1 MCAERIA
8 RPDPRAALGKAVAAL
23 KVFPLHGVVIL
34 PGTPAPFHV
43 FEPRYKSL
51 VGEALRGDRIVAVPS
66 LFGKSDAHALRP
78 PLRAVCGAGIIE
90 AEERYPD
97 GRYDIV
103 VRGLAR
109 VRLIEELPHS
119 KMYREFRA
127 EVLEERLPPGG
138 ARALADEIEALR
150 QIVYELSTKL
160 PGESGAP
167 QLAEAVAQMK
177 DPSAIVD
184 LVAAAAVSD
193 AEARQEVLEE
203 LDVARRLEM
212 VLEEVAG
219 VVLVLSR
226 GKRGKKPSA

>member
-8 RPDPRAALGKAVAAL
+8 RPDPRAALRRALPAL
-23 KVFPLHGVVIL
+23 KVFPLHGAVVL
-34 PGTPAPFHV
+34 PGTPAPLHV
-43 FEPRYKSL
+43 FEARYKAL
-51 VGEALRGDRIVAVPS
+51 VREALRGDRIVAVPS
-66 LFGKSDAHALRP
+66 LFRKADAHGVRP
-78 PLRAVCGAGIIE
+78 PLRPICGAGAIE
-90 AEERYPD
+90 SEERYSD

-109 VRLIEELPHS
+109 VRLIEELPRRG
-119 KMYREFRA
+119 MYREFRA
-127 EVLEERLPPGG
+127 EILEERLPKGG
-138 ARALADEIEALR
+138 AASLGGEVEALR

-160 PGESGAP
+160 PPESGAP

-184 LVAAAAVSD
+184 LVGAAAVSD
-193 AEARQEVLEE
+193 PDDRQRVLEE

-226 GKRGKKPSA
+226 GRRPQA

>member
-8 RPDPRAALGKAVAAL
+8 PIDPRAALRKASAAL
-23 KVFPLHGVVIL
+23 KVFPLHGVVVL
-34 PGTPAPFHV
+34 PGTPAPFHI
-43 FEPRYKSL
+43 FEPRYKTL
-51 VGEALRGDRIVAVPS
+51 VGEALRGDRILALPS
-66 LFGKSDAHALRP
+66 LFAKADAHATRP
-78 PLRAVCGAGIIE
+78 PLQTVCGAGIIE

-109 VRLIEELPHS
+109 VRLVEELPQS
-119 KMYREFRA
+119 KAYREFRA
-127 EVLEERLPPGG
+127 EVLEDRLPLGG
-138 ARALADEIEALR
+138 AAALAPELEALR
-150 QIVYELSTKL
+150 QIVYELSQKL
-160 PGESGAP
+160 PAESGAP
-167 QLAEAVAQMK
+167 QLAEAVSQMK

-193 AEARQEVLEE
+193 PGDRQKVLEE
-203 LDVARRLEM
+203 LDVARRIEL

-226 GKRGKKPSA
+226 GNKGKKPSA